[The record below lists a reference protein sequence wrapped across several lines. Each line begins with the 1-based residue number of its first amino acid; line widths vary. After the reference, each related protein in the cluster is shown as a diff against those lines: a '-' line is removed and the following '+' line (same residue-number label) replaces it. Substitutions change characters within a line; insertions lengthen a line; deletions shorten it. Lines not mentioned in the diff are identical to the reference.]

1 MGRKIRVMNKML
13 NTCAKCAK
21 LKSIN
26 TKGATARLNTGINEA
41 TVKSDTLSVIIL

>member
-1 MGRKIRVMNKML
+1 MF
-13 NTCAKCAK
+13 NTKCAK

-26 TKGATARLNTGINEA
+26 AKSATARLNTGINEA